1 MTYLIATLHTL
12 GIRLTDK
19 SLELSDRAKKTLRER
34 DNEAGSLTMENVLW
48 AVAIIVIVGIAVGAI
63 TAYVRSKSNSLK

>member
-12 GIRLTDK
+12 GMRLTDK
-19 SLELSDRAKKTLRER
+19 GNELSDRAKTTLREH

-48 AVAIIVIVGIAVGAI
+48 AVAIIIIVGIAVGAI
-63 TAYVRSKSNSLK
+63 TAYVKSKAGTLK

>member
-19 SLELSDRAKKTLRER
+19 SLELPDRAKKTLRER
-34 DNEAGSLTMENVLW
+34 DHEAGSLTMENVLW
-48 AVAIIVIVGIAVGAI
+48 AVAIIAIVGIAVGAI
-63 TAYVRSKSNSLK
+63 TVYVRSQSGKLK